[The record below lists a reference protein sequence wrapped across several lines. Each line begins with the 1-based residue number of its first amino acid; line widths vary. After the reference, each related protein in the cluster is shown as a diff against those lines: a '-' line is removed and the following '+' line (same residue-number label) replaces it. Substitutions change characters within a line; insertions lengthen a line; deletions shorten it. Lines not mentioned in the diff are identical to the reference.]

1 MRILCKQSEK
11 HYFQRSIMEGLKVQM
26 FIHPVTLETQVSL
39 MTWILRLVIC
49 FLRLFYISPSHNM
62 QGKYV
67 VSTRIRCGRSVQGY
81 PFNPNMTEQQYI
93 ELEDLVSST
102 LKVIDWLKTIL
113 FMLFSHKFQEM
124 TGDHEGVYYPL
135 TGMSK
140 EVQQQLIDDHFL
152 FKVKF
157 TY

>member
-1 MRILCKQSEK
+1 
-11 HYFQRSIMEGLKVQM
+11 
-26 FIHPVTLETQVSL
+26 
-39 MTWILRLVIC
+39 
-49 FLRLFYISPSHNM
+49 
-62 QGKYV
+62 
-67 VSTRIRCGRSVQGY
+67 
-81 PFNPNMTEQQYI
+81 MTEQQYI

-102 LKVIDWLKTIL
+102 LKVMIDWLKTIL
-113 FMLFSHKFQEM
+113 FMLISNEFQEM

-157 TY
+157 TYQLINICFDI

>member
-1 MRILCKQSEK
+1 
-11 HYFQRSIMEGLKVQM
+11 
-26 FIHPVTLETQVSL
+26 
-39 MTWILRLVIC
+39 
-49 FLRLFYISPSHNM
+49 M

-102 LKVIDWLKTIL
+102 LKVIDWLKTIS
-113 FMLFSHKFQEM
+113 FMLISDVFQEM

-157 TY
+157 RYMNF